1 MTFQPK
7 FRILALAAVAALSSH
22 VAIADSTCFNV
33 GTPVNGY
40 AYITCNL
47 YYDQPT
53 TTFNLEPL
61 MTQNGVLLSD
71 NDFVTRYT
79 VVINGDPATLAD
91 NATGLFNQS
100 LWEAVLF
107 NVPGNP
113 NGSLFSD
120 TLAVYWPGSFPSA
133 ATVQSYN
140 QSIFGSF
147 PNFSDSAFFVQAT
160 GSETVIGAG
169 THDVLN
175 IFTAPTTTSPIPE
188 PSSVTLMGTGLL
200 GLGLWLGA
208 RRYGARQASS

>member
-1 MTFQPK
+1 MTFQSK
-7 FRILALAAVAALSSH
+7 FRVLALAAVAALCCQVSF
-22 VAIADSTCFNV
+22 ADSTCFNV

-40 AYITCNL
+40 ANITCNL
-47 YYDQPT
+47 YYNQPT
-53 TTFNLEPL
+53 TVFNLEPL

-107 NVPGNP
+107 NVPGDP
-113 NGSLFSD
+113 NGPLFSD

-133 ATVQSYN
+133 STIQSYN

-147 PNFSDSAFFVQAT
+147 PGFSDSAFFVQAT
-160 GSETVIGAG
+160 GSQTVIGAG
-169 THDVLN
+169 TNV
-175 IFTAPTTTSPIPE
+175 IFNVFTPATGTSPVPE

-200 GLGLWLGA
+200 GLGLWLGV
-208 RRYGARQASS
+208 RRYGAGQASS